1 MWTVSFWKQSAERA
15 IKSAAQ
21 ILLLLWAGDGL
32 FNVID
37 ADFEVAAGAAGGA
50 ALLSLLTSIAS
61 SGVGPSDGPSLVST
75 EPATE

>member
-15 IKSAAQ
+15 LKSAAQ
-21 ILLLLWAGDGL
+21 ALLLLWAGDGL
-32 FNVID
+32 FNIVD
-37 ADFEVAAGAAGGA
+37 ADWKVAGGA
-50 ALLSLLTSIAS
+50 VLGAAVLSLLTSILS